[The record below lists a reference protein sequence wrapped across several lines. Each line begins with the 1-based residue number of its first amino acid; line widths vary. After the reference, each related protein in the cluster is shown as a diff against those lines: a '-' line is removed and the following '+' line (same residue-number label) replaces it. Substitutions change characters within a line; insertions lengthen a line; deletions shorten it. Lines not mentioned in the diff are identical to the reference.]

1 MSRDVCAKTKCAPK
15 IYRKFSNQQRLVWNH
30 LYREFN
36 EVSNFPPLAK
46 NEKYSQEHIE
56 VTAHNMACQAAWE
69 LARLNIIEGRTRST
83 KFALRVVRS
92 FVLASVMS
100 AVVGAVRHHGQRA
113 NFVRVR
119 ENVGCNFALKFT
131 YRSLVCKI

>member
-1 MSRDVCAKTKCAPK
+1 MSRDIRAKTKCAPK

-69 LARLNIIEGRTRST
+69 LARLNIIDGR
-83 KFALRVVRS
+83 KPAHNKP
-92 FVLASVMS
+92 S
-100 AVVGAVRHHGQRA
+100 AEIAARLLKCIKPYIVK
-113 NFVRVR
+113 R
-119 ENVGCNFALKFT
+119 ENGGCQVLFPLSKLDDIVDAATSHVG
-131 YRSLVCKI
+131 